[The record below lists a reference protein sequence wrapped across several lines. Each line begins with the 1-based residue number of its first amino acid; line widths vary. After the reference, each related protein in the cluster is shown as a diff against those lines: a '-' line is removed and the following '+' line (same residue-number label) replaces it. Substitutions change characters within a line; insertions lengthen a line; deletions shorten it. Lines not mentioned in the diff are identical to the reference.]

1 MTVKHKLVQHA
12 NSVLATTLAMT
23 VILTFVLWEQP
34 LTYFIDDWL
43 ASSQLSANSVALV
56 VIALLTLDVLL
67 PVPSSLI
74 SVAAGSLLSPFVA
87 FSSIF
92 LGMFFGCLFGYGLGR
107 LLGQTGVGKLVKPAQ
122 QQLANRNLFS
132 TQARY
137 LMACRGV
144 PVLAEVSILMAGVNR
159 VPIKTF
165 LITTSIANALIA
177 LAYIL
182 AGQLIQ
188 HGNSIFIAVIVVLAM
203 PALLTGLHRI
213 YYRNY

>member
-34 LTYFIDDWL
+34 LTYFIDDWI

-92 LGMFFGCLFGYGLGR
+92 LGMFFGCLFGYGLGW
-107 LLGQTGVGKLVKPAQ
+107 LLGQTGVGKLVKPDL

-188 HGNSIFIAVIVVLAM
+188 HANSIFIAVIVVLAM

-213 YYRNY
+213 YYRNH

>member
-1 MTVKHKLVQHA
+1 MTIKYKLVQHA
-12 NSVLATTLAMT
+12 NSVLAATLAIT

-34 LTYFIDDWL
+34 LTYFVDDWI
-43 ASSQLSANSVALV
+43 ASSQLSANGVALV

-92 LGMFFGCLFGYGLGR
+92 LGMFCGCLFGYGLGR

-132 TQARY
+132 AHARY

-159 VPIKTF
+159 VPMKTF
-165 LITTSIANALIA
+165 LITTSIANVLIA

-188 HGNSIFIAVIVVLAM
+188 HANSIFIAVIVVLAM
-203 PALLTGLHRI
+203 PALLTGLHGI
-213 YYRNY
+213 YYRNH